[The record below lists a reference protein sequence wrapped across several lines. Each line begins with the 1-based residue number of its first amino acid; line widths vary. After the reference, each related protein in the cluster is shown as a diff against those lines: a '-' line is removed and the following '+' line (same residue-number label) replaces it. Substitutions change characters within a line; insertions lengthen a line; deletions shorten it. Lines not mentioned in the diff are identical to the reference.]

1 MGIWSEFSSKWT
13 PAVIVSCQSCSQ
25 QCQLSLCS
33 ETHSTHGKG
42 MPVFLT
48 SFCLS
53 PLYHTIHCPAI
64 LEIELTFSFS
74 LAIWSIWCSVFLG
87 VYSVTVPSKWSS
99 SDTLFSSP
107 FPFLSFLLYPSL
119 SLLCCFQ
126 KEENCYWKIHAYEAN
141 YTTRSIFKSLQ
152 FSTLA
157 GTYNSSRSKSND
169 SLPMD
174 NQYWS
179 SILRTWIIF
188 LCFLFNWSAGCMH
201 LIIRYYKLIWNQ
213 IRDKVKIN
221 GFKTLMIK
229 AHNISQIAQL
239 TYLFIISYHYKTTC

>member
-1 MGIWSEFSSKWT
+1 M
-13 PAVIVSCQSCSQ
+13 
-25 QCQLSLCS
+25 
-33 ETHSTHGKG
+33 
-42 MPVFLT
+42 VF
-48 SFCLS
+48 FRY
-53 PLYHTIHCPAI
+53 PLF
-64 LEIELTFSFS
+64 FSFPFYLLSS
-74 LAIWSIWCSVFLG
+74 LPLSVLIMLL
-87 VYSVTVPSKWSS
+87 SKGRE
-99 SDTLFSSP
+99 
-107 FPFLSFLLYPSL
+107 LLL
-119 SLLCCFQ
+119 
-126 KEENCYWKIHAYEAN
+126 KNNAYEAN